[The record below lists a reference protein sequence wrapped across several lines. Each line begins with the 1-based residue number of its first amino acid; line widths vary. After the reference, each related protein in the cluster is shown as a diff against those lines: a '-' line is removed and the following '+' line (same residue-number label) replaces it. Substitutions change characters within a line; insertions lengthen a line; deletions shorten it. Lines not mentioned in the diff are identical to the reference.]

1 MVMSSS
7 RKLTY
12 KKDSGTQELE
22 PLRHVDSDWT
32 DYVLG
37 DDVMTSGVPSMYS
50 KSDGTLP
57 YELVFVISGGTK
69 RERDFLKVLING
81 TGPSSLR
88 VIFLS
93 KEGQGLNPN
102 QMQER
107 WKDIRTSGIVETD
120 IQKFQL
126 DVMDKIFLLTDV
138 DEFYDQLVDILR
150 EKAEGDN
157 GEWVISN
164 PCFEIWLYYCYLNN
178 PEEDLAVLKELPR
191 AKRGQTMKSLGDT
204 LISGGLNSIRAFEQ
218 MHDGIKNSASHYT
231 LDENG
236 IPVLFATQMH
246 LMARY
251 LVDTLN
257 SNASEYDDYIRNK
270 REFRE
275 HMKRSEK

>member
-12 KKDSGTQELE
+12 KKDSGIQELE
-22 PLRHVDSDWT
+22 PLHHVDSDGT
-32 DYVLG
+32 DYVIG
-37 DDVMTSGVPSMYS
+37 DEVMVSDVPLMYS

-57 YELVFVISGGTK
+57 YELVFVISGGAK
-69 RERDFLKVLING
+69 RERDFLKVLIKG

-93 KEGQGLNPN
+93 KEGQGLHPD

-107 WKDIRTSGIVETD
+107 WKDIRTSGIVDTD
-120 IQKFQL
+120 MQKFQL
-126 DVMDKIFLLTDV
+126 DVMDKVFLLTDV
-138 DEFYDQLVDILR
+138 DEFYDKLVDILR
-150 EKAEGDN
+150 EKAEDDN

-178 PEEDLAVLKELPR
+178 PEEDLAVLKELSL
-191 AKRGQTMKSLGDT
+191 AKRSQTMKSLGDA

-218 MHDGIKNSASHYT
+218 MYDGIKNSSSRYA
-231 LDENG
+231 LDENS
-236 IPVLFATQMH
+236 IPLLFATQMH

-257 SNASEYDDYIRNK
+257 SNAGEYDDYVRNK

-275 HMKRSEK
+275 RMRSAE

>member
-1 MVMSSS
+1 MSSN

-12 KKDSGTQELE
+12 KKDSGIQELE
-22 PLRHVDSDWT
+22 PLHHVDSDAT
-32 DYVLG
+32 DYVIG
-37 DDVMTSGVPSMYS
+37 DEVMASDVPSMYS

-57 YELVFVISGGTK
+57 YELVFVISGGAK
-69 RERDFLKVLING
+69 RERDFLKVLIKG
-81 TGPSSLR
+81 TGLSSLR

-93 KEGQGLNPN
+93 KEGQGLHPD

-107 WKDIRTSGIVETD
+107 WKDIRTSGIVDTD
-120 IQKFQL
+120 MQKFQL
-126 DVMDKIFLLTDV
+126 DVMDKVFLLTDV
-138 DEFYDQLVDILR
+138 DEFYDKLVDILR
-150 EKAEGDN
+150 EKAEDDN

-178 PEEDLAVLKELPR
+178 PEEDLAVLKELSL
-191 AKRGQTMKSLGDT
+191 AKRSQTMKSLGDA

-218 MHDGIKNSASHYT
+218 MYDGIKNSSSRYA
-231 LDENG
+231 LDENS
-236 IPVLFATQMH
+236 IPLLFATQMH

-257 SNASEYDDYIRNK
+257 SNAGEYDDYVRNK

-275 HMKRSEK
+275 RMRSAE

>member
-22 PLRHVDSDWT
+22 PLNHVDSDGT
-32 DYVLG
+32 DYVIG
-37 DDVMTSGVPSMYS
+37 DEVMASDVPSMYS

-57 YELVFVISGGTK
+57 YELVFVISGGAK
-69 RERDFLKVLING
+69 RERDFLKVLIKG
-81 TGPSSLR
+81 TGLSSLR

-93 KEGQGLNPN
+93 KEGQGLHPD

-107 WKDIRTSGIVETD
+107 WKDIRTSGIVDTD
-120 IQKFQL
+120 MQKFQL
-126 DVMDKIFLLTDV
+126 DVMDKVFLLTDV
-138 DEFYDQLVDILR
+138 DEFYDKLVDILR

-178 PEEDLAVLKELPR
+178 PEEDLAVLKELSL
-191 AKRGQTMKSLGDT
+191 AKRSQTMKSLGDA
-204 LISGGLNSIRAFEQ
+204 LIPGGLNSIRAFEH
-218 MHDGIKNSASHYT
+218 MYEGIKNSSSRYA
-231 LDENG
+231 LDENS
-236 IPVLFATQMH
+236 IPLLFATQMH

-257 SNASEYDDYIRNK
+257 SNAGEYDDYVRNK

-275 HMKRSEK
+275 RMKGTE

>member
-1 MVMSSS
+1 MVMSSN

-12 KKDSGTQELE
+12 KKDSGIQELE
-22 PLRHVDSDWT
+22 PLHHVDSDGT
-32 DYVLG
+32 DYVIG
-37 DDVMTSGVPSMYS
+37 DEVVASDVPSMYS

-57 YELVFVISGGTK
+57 YELVFVISGGAK
-69 RERDFLKVLING
+69 RERDFLKVLIKG
-81 TGPSSLR
+81 TGLSSLR

-93 KEGQGLNPN
+93 KEGQGLHPD

-107 WKDIRTSGIVETD
+107 WKDIRTSGIVDTD
-120 IQKFQL
+120 MQKFQL
-126 DVMDKIFLLTDV
+126 DVMDKVFLLTDV
-138 DEFYDQLVDILR
+138 DEFYDKLVDILR
-150 EKAEGDN
+150 EKAEDNN

-178 PEEDLAVLKELPR
+178 PEEDLAVLKELSL
-191 AKRGQTMKSLGDT
+191 AKRSQTMKSLGDA
-204 LISGGLNSIRAFEQ
+204 LIPGGLNSIRAFEQ
-218 MHDGIKNSASHYT
+218 MYDGIKNSASHYA

-236 IPVLFATQMH
+236 IPLLFATQMH

-257 SNASEYDDYIRNK
+257 SNAGEYDDYVRNK

-275 HMKRSEK
+275 RMRSAE

>member
-1 MVMSSS
+1 MVMSSN

-12 KKDSGTQELE
+12 KKDSGIQELE
-22 PLRHVDSDWT
+22 PLHHVDSDGT
-32 DYVLG
+32 DYVIG
-37 DDVMTSGVPSMYS
+37 DEVVASDVPSMYS

-57 YELVFVISGGTK
+57 YELVFVISGGAK
-69 RERDFLKVLING
+69 RERDFLKVLIKG
-81 TGPSSLR
+81 TGLSSLR

-93 KEGQGLNPN
+93 KEGQGLHPD

-107 WKDIRTSGIVETD
+107 WKDIRTSGIVDTD
-120 IQKFQL
+120 MQKFQL
-126 DVMDKIFLLTDV
+126 DVMDKVFLLTDV
-138 DEFYDQLVDILR
+138 DEFYDKLVDILR
-150 EKAEGDN
+150 EKAEDNN

-178 PEEDLAVLKELPR
+178 PEEDLTVLKELSL
-191 AKRGQTMKSLGDT
+191 AKRSQTMKSLGDA
-204 LISGGLNSIRAFEQ
+204 LIPGGLNSIRAFEQ
-218 MHDGIKNSASHYT
+218 MYDGIKNSASHYA

-236 IPVLFATQMH
+236 IPLLFATQMH

-257 SNASEYDDYIRNK
+257 SNAGEYDDYVRNK

-275 HMKRSEK
+275 RMRSAE

>member
-1 MVMSSS
+1 MVMSSN

-12 KKDSGTQELE
+12 KKDSGIQELE
-22 PLRHVDSDWT
+22 PLHHVDSDGT
-32 DYVLG
+32 DYVIG
-37 DDVMTSGVPSMYS
+37 DEVMASDVPSMYS

-57 YELVFVISGGTK
+57 YELVFVISGGAK
-69 RERDFLKVLING
+69 RERDFLKVLIKG
-81 TGPSSLR
+81 TGLSSLR

-93 KEGQGLNPN
+93 KEGQGLHPD

-107 WKDIRTSGIVETD
+107 WKDIRTSGIVDTD
-120 IQKFQL
+120 MQKFQL
-126 DVMDKIFLLTDV
+126 DVMDKVFLLTDV
-138 DEFYDQLVDILR
+138 DEFYDKLVDILR
-150 EKAEGDN
+150 EKAEDDN

-178 PEEDLAVLKELPR
+178 PEEDLAVLKELSL
-191 AKRGQTMKSLGDT
+191 AKRSQTMKSLGDA
-204 LISGGLNSIRAFEQ
+204 LIPGGLNSIRAFEQ
-218 MHDGIKNSASHYT
+218 MYDGIKNSASHYA

-236 IPVLFATQMH
+236 IPLLFATQMH

-257 SNASEYDDYIRNK
+257 SNAGEYDDYVRNK

-275 HMKRSEK
+275 RMRSAE

>member
-1 MVMSSS
+1 MSSN

-12 KKDSGTQELE
+12 KKDSGIQELE
-22 PLRHVDSDWT
+22 PLHNVDSDGT
-32 DYVLG
+32 DYVIG
-37 DDVMTSGVPSMYS
+37 DEVMASDVPSMYS

-57 YELVFVISGGTK
+57 YELVFVISGGAK
-69 RERDFLKVLING
+69 RERDFLKVLIKG

-93 KEGQGLNPN
+93 KEGQGLHPD

-107 WKDIRTSGIVETD
+107 WKDIRTSGIVDTD
-120 IQKFQL
+120 MQKFQL
-126 DVMDKIFLLTDV
+126 DVMDKVFLLTDV
-138 DEFYDQLVDILR
+138 DEFYGKLVDILR
-150 EKAEGDN
+150 EKAEDDN

-178 PEEDLAVLKELPR
+178 PEEDLAVLKELSL
-191 AKRGQTMKSLGDT
+191 AKRSQTMKSLGDA
-204 LISGGLNSIRAFEQ
+204 LIPGGLNSIRAFEQ
-218 MHDGIKNSASHYT
+218 MYDGIKNSSSRYA
-231 LDENG
+231 LDENS
-236 IPVLFATQMH
+236 IPLLFATQMH

-257 SNASEYDDYIRNK
+257 SNAGEYDDYVRNK

-275 HMKRSEK
+275 RMRSAE

>member
-1 MVMSSS
+1 MSSS

-12 KKDSGTQELE
+12 KKDSGIQELE
-22 PLRHVDSDWT
+22 PLHHVDSDGT
-32 DYVLG
+32 DYVIG
-37 DDVMTSGVPSMYS
+37 DEVMASDVPSMYS

-57 YELVFVISGGTK
+57 YELVFVISGGAK
-69 RERDFLKVLING
+69 RERDFLKVLITG

-93 KEGQGLNPN
+93 KEGQGLHPD

-107 WKDIRTSGIVETD
+107 WKDIRTSGIVDTD
-120 IQKFQL
+120 MQKFQL
-126 DVMDKIFLLTDV
+126 DVMDKVFLLTDV
-138 DEFYDQLVDILR
+138 DEFYDKLVDILR
-150 EKAEGDN
+150 EKAEDDN

-178 PEEDLAVLKELPR
+178 PEEDLAVLKELSLS
-191 AKRGQTMKSLGDT
+191 KRSQTMKSLGGA
-204 LISGGLNSIRAFEQ
+204 LIPGGLNSIRAFEQ
-218 MHDGIKNSASHYT
+218 MYDGIKNSSSRYA
-231 LDENG
+231 LDENS
-236 IPVLFATQMH
+236 IPLLFATQMH

-257 SNASEYDDYIRNK
+257 SNAGEYDDYVRNK

-275 HMKRSEK
+275 RMRSAE

>member
-1 MVMSSS
+1 MSSS

-12 KKDSGTQELE
+12 KKDSGTQDLE
-22 PLRHVDSDWT
+22 PLCLVDAD
-32 DYVLG
+32 G
-37 DDVMTSGVPSMYS
+37 ADDVIGDVVITSDVPSMYS

-69 RERDFLKVLING
+69 RERDFLKVLIKG

-93 KEGQGLNPN
+93 KEGQGLHPD

-107 WKDIRTSGIVETD
+107 WKNIRTSGIVETD
-120 IQKFQL
+120 TQKFQL
-126 DVMDKIFLLTDV
+126 DVMDKVFLLTDV

-150 EKAEGDN
+150 EKAEGDK

-178 PEEDLAVLKELPR
+178 PEEDLAVLDELPQV
-191 AKRGQTMKSLGDT
+191 KRGQAMKFLGDT
-204 LISGGLNSIRAFEQ
+204 LVPGGLSSVRAFEQ
-218 MHDGIKNSASHYT
+218 MHDGIKNSSSRYAR
-231 LDENG
+231 DENG

-246 LMARY
+246 LMAKY

-257 SNASEYDDYIRNK
+257 SNAGEYDNYVRNK

-275 HMKRSEK
+275 RMKSAE

>member
-1 MVMSSS
+1 MVMSTS

-12 KKDSGTQELE
+12 KKDSGIQELE
-22 PLRHVDSDWT
+22 PLHHVDSDGT
-32 DYVLG
+32 DYVIG
-37 DDVMTSGVPSMYS
+37 DEVMASDVPSMYS

-57 YELVFVISGGTK
+57 YELVFVISGGAK
-69 RERDFLKVLING
+69 RERDFLKVLIKG

-93 KEGQGLNPN
+93 KEGQGLHPD

-107 WKDIRTSGIVETD
+107 WKDIRTSGIVDTD
-120 IQKFQL
+120 MQKFQL
-126 DVMDKIFLLTDV
+126 DVMDKVFLLTDV
-138 DEFYDQLVDILR
+138 DEFYDKLVDILR
-150 EKAEGDN
+150 EKAEDDN

-178 PEEDLAVLKELPR
+178 PEEDLAVLKELSL
-191 AKRGQTMKSLGDT
+191 AKRSQTMKSLGDA

-218 MHDGIKNSASHYT
+218 MYDGIKNSSSRYA
-231 LDENG
+231 LDENS
-236 IPVLFATQMH
+236 IPLLFATQMH

-257 SNASEYDDYIRNK
+257 SNAGEYDDYVRNK

-275 HMKRSEK
+275 RMRSAE

>member
-12 KKDSGTQELE
+12 KKDSGTKDLE
-22 PLRHVDSDWT
+22 PLRYIESGGT
-32 DYVLG
+32 
-37 DDVMTSGVPSMYS
+37 DDVTDGEVIASDIPSMYS
-50 KSDGTLP
+50 KSDGTLS
-57 YELVFVISGGTK
+57 YELVFVISGGTN
-69 RERDFLKVLING
+69 RERDFLKEIIKGKGL
-81 TGPSSLR
+81 PSLR
-88 VIFLS
+88 VVFQS
-93 KEGQGLNPN
+93 KKGQGLHPN

-107 WKDIRTSGIVETD
+107 WEDIRTSGIVETD
-120 IQKFQL
+120 TQMFQL
-126 DVMDKIFLLTDV
+126 DVMDKVFLLTDV

-157 GEWVISN
+157 GVWVISN

-178 PEEDLAVLKELPR
+178 PEEDLAVLKELSL
-191 AKRGQTMKSLGDT
+191 AKRSQTMKTLGDT
-204 LISGGLNSIRAFEQ
+204 LVPGGLSSIRAFEQ
-218 MHDGIKNSASHYT
+218 MHDGIRNSVSHYA

-246 LMARY
+246 FMAKY

-257 SNASEYDDYIRNK
+257 SSAGEYDDYVRIK

-275 HMKRSEK
+275 RMKSSE

>member
-1 MVMSSS
+1 MVMSSN

-12 KKDSGTQELE
+12 KKDSGIQELE
-22 PLRHVDSDWT
+22 PLHHVDPSGT
-32 DYVLG
+32 DYVIG
-37 DDVMTSGVPSMYS
+37 DEVMASDVPSMYS

-57 YELVFVISGGTK
+57 YELVFVISGGAK
-69 RERDFLKVLING
+69 RERDFLKVLIKG
-81 TGPSSLR
+81 TGLSSLR

-93 KEGQGLNPN
+93 KEGQGLHPD

-107 WKDIRTSGIVETD
+107 WKDIRTSGIVDTD
-120 IQKFQL
+120 MQKFQL
-126 DVMDKIFLLTDV
+126 DVMDKVFLLTDV
-138 DEFYDQLVDILR
+138 DEFYDKLVDILR
-150 EKAEGDN
+150 EKAEDDN

-178 PEEDLAVLKELPR
+178 PEEDLAVLKELSL
-191 AKRGQTMKSLGDT
+191 AKRSQTMKSLGDA
-204 LISGGLNSIRAFEQ
+204 LIPGGLNSIRAFEQ
-218 MHDGIKNSASHYT
+218 MYDGIKNSASHYA

-236 IPVLFATQMH
+236 IPLLFATQMH

-257 SNASEYDDYIRNK
+257 SNAGEYDDYVRNK

-275 HMKRSEK
+275 RMRSAE

>member
-1 MVMSSS
+1 MSSS

-12 KKDSGTQELE
+12 KKDSGIQELE
-22 PLRHVDSDWT
+22 PLHHVDSDGT
-32 DYVLG
+32 DYVIE
-37 DDVMTSGVPSMYS
+37 DEVMASDVPSMYS

-57 YELVFVISGGTK
+57 YELVFVISGGAK
-69 RERDFLKVLING
+69 RERDFLKVLIKG

-93 KEGQGLNPN
+93 KEGQGLHPD

-107 WKDIRTSGIVETD
+107 WKDIRTSGIVDTD
-120 IQKFQL
+120 MQKFQL
-126 DVMDKIFLLTDV
+126 DVMDKVFLLTDV
-138 DEFYDQLVDILR
+138 DEFYDKLVDILR
-150 EKAEGDN
+150 EKAEDDN

-178 PEEDLAVLKELPR
+178 PEEDLAVLKELSLS
-191 AKRGQTMKSLGDT
+191 KRSQTMKSLGGA
-204 LISGGLNSIRAFEQ
+204 LIPGGLNSIRAFEQ
-218 MHDGIKNSASHYT
+218 MYDGIKNSSSRYA
-231 LDENG
+231 LDENS
-236 IPVLFATQMH
+236 IPLLFATQMH

-257 SNASEYDDYIRNK
+257 SNAGEYDDYVRNK

-275 HMKRSEK
+275 RMRSAE

>member
-12 KKDSGTQELE
+12 KKDSGIQELE
-22 PLRHVDSDWT
+22 PLHHVDSDGT
-32 DYVLG
+32 DYVIE
-37 DDVMTSGVPSMYS
+37 DEVMASDVPSMYS

-57 YELVFVISGGTK
+57 YELVFVISGGAK
-69 RERDFLKVLING
+69 RERDFLKVLIKG

-93 KEGQGLNPN
+93 KEGQGLHPD

-107 WKDIRTSGIVETD
+107 WKDIRTSGIVDTD
-120 IQKFQL
+120 MQKFQL
-126 DVMDKIFLLTDV
+126 DVMDKVFLLTDV
-138 DEFYDQLVDILR
+138 DEFYDKLVDILR
-150 EKAEGDN
+150 EKAEDDN

-178 PEEDLAVLKELPR
+178 PEEDLAVLKELSLS
-191 AKRGQTMKSLGDT
+191 KRSQTMKSLGGA
-204 LISGGLNSIRAFEQ
+204 LIPGGLNSIRAFEQ
-218 MHDGIKNSASHYT
+218 MYDGIKNSSSRYA
-231 LDENG
+231 LDENS
-236 IPVLFATQMH
+236 IPLLFATQMH

-257 SNASEYDDYIRNK
+257 SNAGEYDDYVRNK

-275 HMKRSEK
+275 RMRSAE

>member
-12 KKDSGTQELE
+12 KKDSGIQELE
-22 PLRHVDSDWT
+22 PLHHVDSDGT
-32 DYVLG
+32 DYVIE
-37 DDVMTSGVPSMYS
+37 DEVMASDVPSMYS

-57 YELVFVISGGTK
+57 YELVFVISGGAK
-69 RERDFLKVLING
+69 RERDFLKVLIKG

-93 KEGQGLNPN
+93 KEGQGLHPD

-107 WKDIRTSGIVETD
+107 WKDIRTSGIVDTD
-120 IQKFQL
+120 MQKFQL
-126 DVMDKIFLLTDV
+126 DVMDKVFLLTDV
-138 DEFYDQLVDILR
+138 DEFYDKLVDILR
-150 EKAEGDN
+150 EKAEDDN

-178 PEEDLAVLKELPR
+178 PEEDLAILKELSLS
-191 AKRGQTMKSLGDT
+191 KRSQTMKSLGGA
-204 LISGGLNSIRAFEQ
+204 LIPGGLNSIRAFEQ
-218 MHDGIKNSASHYT
+218 MYDGIKNSSSRYA
-231 LDENG
+231 LDENS
-236 IPVLFATQMH
+236 IPLLFATQMH

-257 SNASEYDDYIRNK
+257 SNAGEYDDYVRNK

-275 HMKRSEK
+275 RMRSAE

>member
-32 DYVLG
+32 DYVIG
-37 DDVMTSGVPSMYS
+37 DDVMASDVPSMYS

-57 YELVFVISGGTK
+57 YELVFVISGGAK
-69 RERDFLKVLING
+69 RERDFLKVLIKG
-81 TGPSSLR
+81 TGLSSLR

-93 KEGQGLNPN
+93 KEGQGLHPD

-107 WKDIRTSGIVETD
+107 WKDIRTSGIVDTD
-120 IQKFQL
+120 MQKFQL
-126 DVMDKIFLLTDV
+126 DVMDKVFLLTDV
-138 DEFYDQLVDILR
+138 DEFYDKLVDILR

-178 PEEDLAVLKELPR
+178 PEEDLAVLKELSL
-191 AKRGQTMKSLGDT
+191 AKRSQTMKSLGDA
-204 LISGGLNSIRAFEQ
+204 LIPGGLNSIRAFEH
-218 MHDGIKNSASHYT
+218 MYEGIKNSSSRYA
-231 LDENG
+231 LDENS
-236 IPVLFATQMH
+236 IPLLFATQMH

-257 SNASEYDDYIRNK
+257 SNAGEYDDYVRNK

-275 HMKRSEK
+275 RMKGTE

>member
-12 KKDSGTQELE
+12 KKNSGIQELE
-22 PLRHVDSDWT
+22 PLHHVDSDGT
-32 DYVLG
+32 DYVIG
-37 DDVMTSGVPSMYS
+37 DEVMASDVPSMYS

-57 YELVFVISGGTK
+57 YELVFVISGGAK
-69 RERDFLKVLING
+69 RERDFLKVLIKG

-93 KEGQGLNPN
+93 KEGQGLHPD

-107 WKDIRTSGIVETD
+107 WKDIRTSGIVDTD
-120 IQKFQL
+120 MQKFQL
-126 DVMDKIFLLTDV
+126 DVMDKVFLLTDV
-138 DEFYDQLVDILR
+138 DEFYDKLVDILR
-150 EKAEGDN
+150 EKAEDDN

-178 PEEDLAVLKELPR
+178 PEEDLAVLKELSL
-191 AKRGQTMKSLGDT
+191 AKRSQTMKSLGDA

-218 MHDGIKNSASHYT
+218 MYDGIKNSSSRYA
-231 LDENG
+231 LDENS
-236 IPVLFATQMH
+236 IPLLFATQMH

-257 SNASEYDDYIRNK
+257 SNAGEYDDYVRNK

-275 HMKRSEK
+275 RMRSAE

>member
-1 MVMSSS
+1 MSSS
-7 RKLTY
+7 RTLTY

-32 DYVLG
+32 DYVIG
-37 DDVMTSGVPSMYS
+37 DDVMASDVPSMYS

-57 YELVFVISGGTK
+57 YELVFVISGGAK
-69 RERDFLKVLING
+69 RERDFLKVLIKG

-93 KEGQGLNPN
+93 KEGQGLHPD

-107 WKDIRTSGIVETD
+107 WKDIRTSGIVDTD
-120 IQKFQL
+120 MQKFQL
-126 DVMDKIFLLTDV
+126 DVMDKVFLLTDV
-138 DEFYDQLVDILR
+138 DEFYDKLVDILR
-150 EKAEGDN
+150 EKAEGDY

-164 PCFEIWLYYCYLNN
+164 PCFEIWLYYCYLNK
-178 PEEDLAVLKELPR
+178 PEEDLAVLKELSL
-191 AKRGQTMKSLGDT
+191 AKRSQTMKSLGDT
-204 LISGGLNSIRAFEQ
+204 LIPGGLNSIRAFEH
-218 MHDGIKNSASHYT
+218 MYEGIKNSSSRYA
-231 LDENG
+231 LDENS
-236 IPVLFATQMH
+236 IPLLFATQMH

-257 SNASEYDDYIRNK
+257 SNAGEYDDYVRNK

-275 HMKRSEK
+275 RMKGTE

>member
-12 KKDSGTQELE
+12 KKDTGIQELE
-22 PLRHVDSDWT
+22 PLHHVDSDGT
-32 DYVLG
+32 DYVIE
-37 DDVMTSGVPSMYS
+37 DEVMASDVPSMYS

-57 YELVFVISGGTK
+57 YELVFVISGGAK
-69 RERDFLKVLING
+69 RERDFLKVLIKG

-93 KEGQGLNPN
+93 KEGQGLHPD

-107 WKDIRTSGIVETD
+107 WKDIRTSGIVDTD
-120 IQKFQL
+120 MQKFQL
-126 DVMDKIFLLTDV
+126 DVMDKVFLLTDV
-138 DEFYDQLVDILR
+138 DEFYDKLVDILR
-150 EKAEGDN
+150 EKAEDDN

-178 PEEDLAVLKELPR
+178 PEEDLAVLKELSLS
-191 AKRGQTMKSLGDT
+191 KRSQTMKSLGGA
-204 LISGGLNSIRAFEQ
+204 LIPGGLNSIRAFEQ
-218 MHDGIKNSASHYT
+218 MYDGIKNSSSRYA
-231 LDENG
+231 LDENS
-236 IPVLFATQMH
+236 IPLLFATQMH

-257 SNASEYDDYIRNK
+257 SNAGEYDDYVRNK

-275 HMKRSEK
+275 RMRSAE

>member
-1 MVMSSS
+1 MSSS

-12 KKDSGTQELE
+12 KKDSGIQELE
-22 PLRHVDSDWT
+22 PLHHVDSDGT
-32 DYVLG
+32 DYVIG
-37 DDVMTSGVPSMYS
+37 DEVMASDVPSMYS

-57 YELVFVISGGTK
+57 YELVFVISGGAK
-69 RERDFLKVLING
+69 RERDFLKVLIKG

-93 KEGQGLNPN
+93 KEGQGLHPD

-107 WKDIRTSGIVETD
+107 WKDIRTSGIVDTD
-120 IQKFQL
+120 MQKFQL
-126 DVMDKIFLLTDV
+126 DVMDKVFLLTDV
-138 DEFYDQLVDILR
+138 DEFYDKLVDILR
-150 EKAEGDN
+150 EKAEDDN

-178 PEEDLAVLKELPR
+178 PEEDLAVLKELSL
-191 AKRGQTMKSLGDT
+191 AKRSQTMKSLGDA

-218 MHDGIKNSASHYT
+218 MYDGIKNSSSRYA
-231 LDENG
+231 LDENS
-236 IPVLFATQMH
+236 IPLLFATQMH

-257 SNASEYDDYIRNK
+257 SNAGEYDDYVRNK

-275 HMKRSEK
+275 RMRSAE

>member
-12 KKDSGTQELE
+12 KKDNGTQELE
-22 PLRHVDSDWT
+22 PLRHADSDWT

-37 DDVMTSGVPSMYS
+37 DEVIASDVPLMYS

-69 RERDFLKVLING
+69 RERDFLKVLIKG

-93 KEGQGLNPN
+93 KEGQGLHPN
-102 QMQER
+102 QMQEL

-120 IQKFQL
+120 TLKFQL

-138 DEFYDQLVDILR
+138 DEFYDQLVDILI

-178 PEEDLAVLKELPR
+178 PEEDLAALKELSL
-191 AKRGQTMKSLGDT
+191 AKRSQTMKSLGDT
-204 LISGGLNSIRAFEQ
+204 LVSGGLNSIRAFEQ
-218 MHDGIKNSASHYT
+218 MLDGIKNSASHYA
-231 LDENG
+231 LNENG

-246 LMARY
+246 LMAKY

-257 SNASEYDDYIRNK
+257 SNACEYDDYVRNK
-270 REFRE
+270 RAFRE
-275 HMKRSEK
+275 RMKTIE

>member
-1 MVMSSS
+1 MVMSSN

-12 KKDSGTQELE
+12 KKDSGIQELE
-22 PLRHVDSDWT
+22 PLHHVDSDGT
-32 DYVLG
+32 DYVIG
-37 DDVMTSGVPSMYS
+37 DEVMASDVPSMYS

-57 YELVFVISGGTK
+57 YELVFVISGGAK
-69 RERDFLKVLING
+69 RERDFLKVLIKG

-93 KEGQGLNPN
+93 KEGQGLHPD

-107 WKDIRTSGIVETD
+107 WKDIRTSGIVDTD
-120 IQKFQL
+120 MQKFQL
-126 DVMDKIFLLTDV
+126 DVMDKVFLLTDV
-138 DEFYDQLVDILR
+138 DEFYDKLVDILR
-150 EKAEGDN
+150 EKAEDDN

-178 PEEDLAVLKELPR
+178 PEEDLAVLKELSL
-191 AKRGQTMKSLGDT
+191 AKRSQTMKSLGDA
-204 LISGGLNSIRAFEQ
+204 LIPGGLNSIRAFEQ
-218 MHDGIKNSASHYT
+218 MYDGIKNSSSRYA
-231 LDENG
+231 LDENS
-236 IPVLFATQMH
+236 IPLLFATQMH

-257 SNASEYDDYIRNK
+257 SNAGEYDDYVRNK

-275 HMKRSEK
+275 RMRSAE

>member
-12 KKDSGTQELE
+12 KKDSGIQELE
-22 PLRHVDSDWT
+22 PLHHVDSDGT
-32 DYVLG
+32 DYVIG
-37 DDVMTSGVPSMYS
+37 DEVMASDVPSMYS

-57 YELVFVISGGTK
+57 YELVFVISGGAK
-69 RERDFLKVLING
+69 RERDFLKVLIKG

-93 KEGQGLNPN
+93 KEGQGLHPD

-107 WKDIRTSGIVETD
+107 WKDIRTSGIVDTD
-120 IQKFQL
+120 MQKFQL
-126 DVMDKIFLLTDV
+126 DVMDKVFLLTDV
-138 DEFYDQLVDILR
+138 DEFYDKLVDILR
-150 EKAEGDN
+150 EKAEDDN

-178 PEEDLAVLKELPR
+178 PEEDLAVLKELSL
-191 AKRGQTMKSLGDT
+191 AKRSQTMKSLGDA

-218 MHDGIKNSASHYT
+218 MYDGIKNSSSRYA
-231 LDENG
+231 LDENS
-236 IPVLFATQMH
+236 IPLLFATQMH
-246 LMARY
+246 LMAMY

-257 SNASEYDDYIRNK
+257 SNAGEYDDYVRNK

-275 HMKRSEK
+275 RMRSAE

>member
-12 KKDSGTQELE
+12 KKDSGIQELE
-22 PLRHVDSDWT
+22 PLHHIDSDGS
-32 DYVLG
+32 DYVIG
-37 DDVMTSGVPSMYS
+37 DEVMASDVPSMYS

-57 YELVFVISGGTK
+57 YELVFVISGGAK
-69 RERDFLKVLING
+69 RERDFLKVLIMG

-93 KEGQGLNPN
+93 KEGQGLHPD

-107 WKDIRTSGIVETD
+107 WKDIRTSGIVDTD
-120 IQKFQL
+120 MQKFQL
-126 DVMDKIFLLTDV
+126 DVMDKVFLLTDV
-138 DEFYDQLVDILR
+138 DEFYDKLVDILR
-150 EKAEGDN
+150 EKTEDDN

-178 PEEDLAVLKELPR
+178 PEEDLAVLKELSL
-191 AKRGQTMKSLGDT
+191 AKRSQTMKSLGDA

-218 MHDGIKNSASHYT
+218 MYDGIKNSSSRYA
-231 LDENG
+231 LDENS
-236 IPVLFATQMH
+236 IPLLFATQMH

-257 SNASEYDDYIRNK
+257 SNAGEYDDYVRNK

-275 HMKRSEK
+275 RMRSAE

>member
-1 MVMSSS
+1 MVMSSN

-12 KKDSGTQELE
+12 KKDSGIQELE
-22 PLRHVDSDWT
+22 PLHHVDSDAT
-32 DYVLG
+32 DYVIG
-37 DDVMTSGVPSMYS
+37 DEVMASDVPSMYS

-57 YELVFVISGGTK
+57 YELVFVISGGAK
-69 RERDFLKVLING
+69 RERDFLKVLIKG
-81 TGPSSLR
+81 TGLSSLR

-93 KEGQGLNPN
+93 KEGQGLHPD

-107 WKDIRTSGIVETD
+107 WKDIRTSGIVDTD
-120 IQKFQL
+120 MQKFQL
-126 DVMDKIFLLTDV
+126 DVMDKVFLLTDV
-138 DEFYDQLVDILR
+138 DEFYDKLVDILR
-150 EKAEGDN
+150 EKAEDDN

-178 PEEDLAVLKELPR
+178 PEEDLAVLKELSL
-191 AKRGQTMKSLGDT
+191 AKRSQTMKSLGDA
-204 LISGGLNSIRAFEQ
+204 LIPGGLNSIRAFEQ
-218 MHDGIKNSASHYT
+218 MYDGIKNSASHYA

-236 IPVLFATQMH
+236 IPLLFATQMH

-257 SNASEYDDYIRNK
+257 SNAGEYDDYVRNK

-275 HMKRSEK
+275 RMRSAE